1 MADYMFPLTYKA
13 GLNRDGTAFQPEY
26 CNDGQWIRFNEGKVK
41 KIGGIISP
49 GRLGIYNHEKV
60 KSITLLPNNDADKI
74 NVYLASEQKI
84 FTFWVNQDFT
94 NKSEVTQIKSFAPS
108 SSRMF
113 QAVVVIDDNVKK
125 ILFLE
130 TYNAQNIAQTAKC
143 KLYQVNIANNAITEV
158 NQTSFN
164 NQVSGGMCYVA
175 PHLFLYGENG
185 YVQYSKSG
193 HPLYFDELEPIDLNN
208 PDEEREKSGAG
219 SQTISNDKVVYAA
232 PIRGGSN
239 SPSLLFWTLSKVV
252 RLTNTSE
259 GEQVE
264 LQQDVVSN
272 SSSILSSRC
281 VAEYDGLFF
290 WIGTDRFFVYNG
302 VVQEMVNNSSINYFF
317 DNLDYKNR
325 QLVFS
330 VINPRFG
337 EIWWFYPEKGQD
349 EHNVKNTRALIYNKR
364 ENSWYDTAIS
374 RDCGIFSN
382 DFGFMATYGFSFQAE
397 NFNKYLWK
405 HEVGEKEIAG
415 EDINVPIVSSV
426 TTPFISQAAF
436 NSKDPMNGID
446 RFLELRRIEPDF
458 VMNDKTKELQ
468 VRINTKRYAQSSLSS
483 SDAITF
489 TGETERID
497 TREQGR
503 AISLTFSS
511 EYDFRMGNI
520 MLQLASG
527 DGN

>member
-1 MADYMFPLTYKA
+1 
-13 GLNRDGTAFQPEY
+13 
-26 CNDGQWIRFNEGKVK
+26 
-41 KIGGIISP
+41 
-49 GRLGIYNHEKV
+49 
-60 KSITLLPNNDADKI
+60 
-74 NVYLASEQKI
+74 
-84 FTFWVNQDFT
+84 
-94 NKSEVTQIKSFAPS
+94 
-108 SSRMF
+108 
-113 QAVVVIDDNVKK
+113 
-125 ILFLE
+125 
-130 TYNAQNIAQTAKC
+130 
-143 KLYQVNIANNAITEV
+143 
-158 NQTSFN
+158 
-164 NQVSGGMCYVA
+164 MCYAA
-175 PHLFLYGENG
+175 PHLFLYGNNG
-185 YVQYSKSG
+185 FVQYSRA
-193 HPLYFDELEPIDLNN
+193 NN
-208 PDEEREKSGAG
+208 PLDFTENNTSG
-219 SQTISNDKVVYAA
+219 SFNISNDKVIYAA
-232 PIRGGSN
+232 SVRGGSN

-252 RLTNTSE
+252 RIINTSE
-259 GEQVE
+259 DSDRVNFQI
-264 LQQDVVSN
+264 DVVSN
-272 SSSILSSRC
+272 ASSILSSRA

-302 VVQEMVNNSSINYFF
+302 VVQEMVNTASINYFF
-317 DNLDYKNR
+317 DNLDMKNR

-349 EHNVKNTRALIYNKR
+349 QAHVKNTRALIYNKR

-382 DFGFMATYGFSFQAE
+382 DFGFMATYGFSFQAN

-405 HEVGEKEIAG
+405 HEVGEKEVAG
-415 EDINVPIVSSV
+415 DEINVPIISSV

-436 NSKDPMNGID
+436 NAQNPMNGID

-468 VRINTKRYAQSSLSS
+468 VRINTKRYAQSDLTS
-483 SDAITF
+483 SDPITF
-489 TGETERID
+489 TGKTERIN

-511 EYDFRMGNI
+511 EHDFRMGNI

>member
-13 GLNRDGTAFQPEY
+13 GLNRDGSAFQPEY

-41 KIGGIISP
+41 KIGGVISP
-49 GRLGIYNHEKV
+49 GRLGIYNYEKV
-60 KSITLLPNNDADKI
+60 KSITLLPNHDADKI

-84 FTFWVNQDFT
+84 FTFTVNQDFT

-113 QAVVVIDDNVKK
+113 QAGVVIDDNVKK

-164 NQVSGGMCYVA
+164 NQVSGGMCYAA

-185 YVQYSKSG
+185 YVQYSKAG
-193 HPLYFDELEPIDLNN
+193 NPLNFIEQD
-208 PDEEREKSGAG
+208 GAG
-219 SQTISNDKVVYAA
+219 SQTISNDKVIYAA

-264 LQQDVVSN
+264 LQRDVISN
-272 SSSILSSRC
+272 SSSILSSRA

-302 VVQEMVNNSSINYFF
+302 VVQEMVNTASINYFF
-317 DNLDYKNR
+317 DNLDMKNR

-349 EHNVKNTRALIYNKR
+349 QHNVKNTRALIYNKR
-364 ENSWYDTAIS
+364 ENSWYDTALS
-374 RDCGIFSN
+374 RDCGIFSG
-382 DFGFMATYGFSFQAE
+382 DFGFMATYGYSFQGD
-397 NFNKYLWK
+397 NLNKYIWK

-415 EDINVPIVSSV
+415 EEIDASIMSSI

-436 NSKDPMNGID
+436 NSKDPMSGID

-458 VMNDKTKELQ
+458 VMNDSSKEIQ
-468 VRINTKRYAQSSLSS
+468 VRINTKRYAQSALTS
-483 SDAITF
+483 SDPITF

-497 TREQGR
+497 TRQQGR
-503 AISLTFSS
+503 AMSLTFSS
-511 EYDFRMGNI
+511 DHDFRMGNI

>member
-13 GLNRDGTAFQPEY
+13 GLNRDGSAFQPEY

-41 KIGGIISP
+41 KIGGVISP
-49 GRLGIYNHEKV
+49 GKLGIYNYEKV

-84 FTFWVNQDFT
+84 FTFTVNQDFT

-108 SSRMF
+108 SARMF

-164 NQVSGGMCYVA
+164 NQVSGGMCYAA

-185 YVQYSKSG
+185 YVQYSKAG
-193 HPLYFDELEPIDLNN
+193 NPLNFRGED
-208 PDEEREKSGAG
+208 GAG
-219 SQTISNDKVVYAA
+219 SQTISNDKVIYAA

-264 LQQDVVSN
+264 LQRDVISN
-272 SSSILSSRC
+272 SSSILSSRA

-302 VVQEMVNNSSINYFF
+302 VVQEMVNTASINYFF
-317 DNLDYKNR
+317 NNLDHNHR

-349 EHNVKNTRALIYNKR
+349 QHNVKNTRALIYNKR

-374 RDCGIFSN
+374 RDCGIFSS
-382 DFGFMATYGFSFQAE
+382 DFGFMATYGYNFQGD
-397 NFNKYLWK
+397 NLNKYLWK

-415 EDINVPIVSSV
+415 EEINASIMSSV
-426 TTPFISQAAF
+426 TTPYISQAAF
-436 NSKDPMNGID
+436 NAQNPMNGID

-458 VMNDKTKELQ
+458 VMNDKAKEIQ
-468 VRINTKRYAQSSLSS
+468 VRINTKRYAQSALTS
-483 SDAITF
+483 SDPITF

-511 EYDFRMGNI
+511 EHDFRMGNI

>member
-1 MADYMFPLTYKA
+1 MADYIFPLTYKA

-41 KIGGIISP
+41 KIGGVISP
-49 GRLGIYNHEKV
+49 GRLGIYNFEKV
-60 KSITLLPNNDADKI
+60 KAITLLPNNDADKI

-84 FTFWVNQDFT
+84 FTFTITQDFT
-94 NKSEVTQIKSFAPS
+94 NKSEITEIKSFAPS
-108 SSRMF
+108 SARLF
-113 QAVVVIDDNVKK
+113 QSTVVIDDNVKK

-130 TYNAQNIAQTAKC
+130 TYNAQNIAANTKC
-143 KLYQVNIANNAITEV
+143 KLYQVKITNNAITEV
-158 NQTSFN
+158 NQTSFD
-164 NQVSGGMCYVA
+164 NQVSGGMCYAA

-185 YVQYSKSG
+185 YVQYSKAG
-193 HPLYFDELEPIDLNN
+193 NPLNFRGED
-208 PDEEREKSGAG
+208 GAG
-219 SQTISNDKVVYAA
+219 SQTISNDKVIYAA

-259 GEQVE
+259 GEKVE
-264 LQQDVVSN
+264 LQRDVVSN

-302 VVQEMVNNSSINYFF
+302 VVQEMVNNSSINFFF

-337 EIWWFYPEKGQD
+337 EIWWFYPEKDQD

-382 DFGFMATYGFSFQAE
+382 DFGFMITYGFSFQAE

-415 EDINVPIVSSV
+415 EEINAPIVSSV

-468 VRINTKRYAQSSLSS
+468 VRVNTKRYAQSAISS

-511 EYDFRMGNI
+511 EHDFRMGNI

>member
-1 MADYMFPLTYKA
+1 MADYIFPLTYKA
-13 GLNRDGTAFQPEY
+13 GFNRDNSSFQPEY

-41 KIGGIISP
+41 KIGGVISP
-49 GRLGIYNHEKV
+49 GKLDNYNFEKIKV
-60 KSITLLPNNDADKI
+60 ITLLPHNDPERI

-84 FTFWVNQDFT
+84 FTFAIRQDFT
-94 NKSEVTQIKSFAPS
+94 NKSEITEIKSFAPNS
-108 SSRMF
+108 ARSF
-113 QAVVVIDDNVKK
+113 QSAVIVDDNVKK

-130 TYNAQNIAQTAKC
+130 TYDGQNIAANTKC
-143 KLYQVNIANNAITEV
+143 KLYQLDISNNIITEV
-158 NQTSFN
+158 DQTSFD
-164 NQVSGGMCYVA
+164 NQISGGICYVA

-185 YVQYSKSG
+185 YVQYSKAG
-193 HPLYFDELEPIDLNN
+193 NPLNF
-208 PDEEREKSGAG
+208 REKDGG
-219 SQTISNDKVVYAA
+219 GKINISNDKVIYAS

-252 RLTNTSE
+252 RITNIGE
-259 GEQVE
+259 GEEVNFQI
-264 LQQDVVSN
+264 DVISN
-272 SSSILSSRC
+272 SSSILSSRA

-302 VVQEMVNNSSINYFF
+302 IVQEMANNSSINYFF
-317 DNLDYKNR
+317 DNLDINHR

-349 EHNVKNTRALIYNKR
+349 QHNVKNTRALIYNKR

-374 RDCGIFSN
+374 RDCGIFSG
-382 DFGFMATYGFSFQAE
+382 DFGFMATYGDSFQ
-397 NFNKYLWK
+397 NDNLNKYLWK

-415 EDINVPIVSSV
+415 EEINAAIMSSV
-426 TTPFISQAAF
+426 TTPFMSQAAF
-436 NSKDPMNGID
+436 NDQNPMNGID

-458 VMNDKTKELQ
+458 VMSDKTKELQ
-468 VRINTKRYAQSSLSS
+468 VRVNTKRYAQSSLTTSEP
-483 SDAITF
+483 ITF
-489 TGETERID
+489 TGLTEKID
-497 TREQGR
+497 IWKQGR

-511 EYDFRMGNI
+511 EHDFKMGNI
-520 MLQLASG
+520 VLLLASG

>member
-1 MADYMFPLTYKA
+1 MVLLCLATDP
-13 GLNRDGTAFQPEY
+13 
-26 CNDGQWIRFNEGKVK
+26 EGKVK
-41 KIGGIISP
+41 KIGGVISP
-49 GRLGIYNHEKV
+49 GRLGIYNFEKV
-60 KSITLLPNNDADKI
+60 KAITLLPNNDANRI

-84 FTFWVNQDFT
+84 FTFTITQDFT
-94 NKSEVTQIKSFAPS
+94 NKSEITEIKSFAPS
-108 SSRMF
+108 SARIF
-113 QAVVVIDDNVKK
+113 QSVVVIDDGVKK

-130 TYNAQNIAQTAKC
+130 TYNAQNIAANTKC
-143 KLYQVNIANNAITEV
+143 KLYQLNISNNTITEV
-158 NQTSFN
+158 QQTSFN
-164 NQVSGGMCYVA
+164 NQVSGGMCYAA

-185 YVQYSKSG
+185 YVQYSKAG
-193 HPLYFDELEPIDLNN
+193 NPLNFRGED
-208 PDEEREKSGAG
+208 GAG
-219 SQTISNDKVVYAA
+219 SQIISNDKVIYAA

-264 LQQDVVSN
+264 LQRDVISN
-272 SSSILSSRC
+272 SSSILSSRA

-290 WIGTDRFFVYNG
+290 WIGTNRFFVYNG
-302 VVQEMVNNSSINYFF
+302 VVQEMVNTASINYFF
-317 DNLDYKNR
+317 DNLDHNHR

-349 EHNVKNTRALIYNKR
+349 QHNVKNTRALIYNKR
-364 ENSWYDTAIS
+364 ENSWYDTVIS
-374 RDCGIFSN
+374 RDCGIFSG
-382 DFGFMATYGFSFQAE
+382 DFGFMATYGYSFQGD
-397 NFNKYLWK
+397 NLNKYLWR

-415 EDINVPIVSSV
+415 EEINASIMSSV

-436 NSKDPMNGID
+436 NAQNPMNGID

-458 VMNDKTKELQ
+458 VMNDKAKEIQ
-468 VRINTKRYAQSSLSS
+468 VRINTKRYAQSALTT
-483 SDAITF
+483 SDPITF

-511 EYDFRMGNI
+511 QAYFRMGNI

>member
-41 KIGGIISP
+41 KIGGVISP
-49 GRLGIYNHEKV
+49 GRLGTYNFEKV
-60 KSITLLPNNDADKI
+60 KAITLLPNNDADRI

-84 FTFWVNQDFT
+84 FTFTITQDFT
-94 NKSEVTQIKSFAPS
+94 NKSEITEIKSFAPS
-108 SSRMF
+108 SARIF
-113 QAVVVIDDNVKK
+113 QSVVVIDDGVKK

-130 TYNAQNIAQTAKC
+130 TYNAQNIAANTKC
-143 KLYQVNIANNAITEV
+143 KLYQLNISNNTITEV
-158 NQTSFN
+158 QQTSFD
-164 NQVSGGMCYVA
+164 NQVSGGMCYAA

-185 YVQYSKSG
+185 YVQYSKAGNPLNFSG
-193 HPLYFDELEPIDLNN
+193 ED
-208 PDEEREKSGAG
+208 GAG
-219 SQTISNDKVVYAA
+219 SQIISNDKVIYAA

-264 LQQDVVSN
+264 LQRDVISN
-272 SSSILSSRC
+272 SSSILSSRA

-302 VVQEMVNNSSINYFF
+302 VVQEMVNTASINYFF
-317 DNLDYKNR
+317 DNLDHNHR

-349 EHNVKNTRALIYNKR
+349 QHNVKNTRALIYNKR

-374 RDCGIFSN
+374 RDCGIFSG
-382 DFGFMATYGFSFQAE
+382 DFGFMTTYGYSFQGD
-397 NFNKYLWK
+397 NLNKYLWR

-415 EDINVPIVSSV
+415 EEINAPIISSV
-426 TTPFISQAAF
+426 TTPYISQAAF
-436 NSKDPMNGID
+436 NAQNPMNGID

-458 VMNDKTKELQ
+458 VMNDKAKELK
-468 VRINTKRYAQSSLSS
+468 VKINTKRYAQSSLTA
-483 SDAITF
+483 SDPITF

-511 EYDFRMGNI
+511 EHDFRMGNI
-520 MLQLASG
+520 MLLMASG

>member
-41 KIGGIISP
+41 KIGGVISP
-49 GRLGIYNHEKV
+49 GKLGIYNFEKV

-84 FTFWVNQDFT
+84 FTFSVNQDFT
-94 NKSEVTQIKSFAPS
+94 NKSEITEIKSFAPS
-108 SSRMF
+108 ATRIF
-113 QAVVVIDDNVKK
+113 QSVVVIDDGVKK

-130 TYNAQNIAQTAKC
+130 TYNAQNIAANTKC
-143 KLYQVNIANNAITEV
+143 KLYQVKITNNAITEV
-158 NQTSFN
+158 NQTSFD
-164 NQVSGGMCYVA
+164 NQVSGGMCYAA

-185 YVQYSKSG
+185 YVQYSKAG
-193 HPLYFDELEPIDLNN
+193 NPLNFRGED
-208 PDEEREKSGAG
+208 GAG
-219 SQTISNDKVVYAA
+219 SQTISNDKVIYAA

-264 LQQDVVSN
+264 LQRDVISN
-272 SSSILSSRC
+272 SSSILSSRA

-302 VVQEMVNNSSINYFF
+302 VVQEMVNTASINYFF
-317 DNLDYKNR
+317 NNLDHNHR

-349 EHNVKNTRALIYNKR
+349 QHNVKNTRALIYNKR
-364 ENSWYDTAIS
+364 ENSWYDTTIS
-374 RDCGIFSN
+374 RDCGIFSG
-382 DFGFMATYGFSFQAE
+382 DFGFMATYGYSFQGD
-397 NFNKYLWK
+397 NLNKYLWK

-415 EDINVPIVSSV
+415 EEIDASIMSSV

-436 NSKDPMNGID
+436 NAQNPMNGID

-458 VMNDKTKELQ
+458 VMNDKAKEIQ
-468 VRINTKRYAQSSLSS
+468 VKINTKRYAQSSLTS
-483 SDAITF
+483 SDPITF

-511 EYDFRMGNI
+511 EHDFRMGNI

>member
-1 MADYMFPLTYKA
+1 MADYIFPLTYKA

-41 KIGGIISP
+41 KIGGVISP
-49 GRLGIYNHEKV
+49 GRLGIYNFEKV
-60 KSITLLPNNDADKI
+60 KAITLLPNNDADKI

-84 FTFWVNQDFT
+84 FTFTVNQDFT
-94 NKSEVTQIKSFAPS
+94 NKSEITEIKSFAQGS
-108 SSRMF
+108 TRMF

-130 TYNAQNIAQTAKC
+130 TYNAQNIAANTKC
-143 KLYQVNIANNAITEV
+143 KLYQLNISNNTITEV
-158 NQTSFN
+158 NQTSFDN
-164 NQVSGGMCYVA
+164 KVSGGMCYAA

-193 HPLYFDELEPIDLNN
+193 NPLNFRQED
-208 PDEEREKSGAG
+208 RAG
-219 SQTISNDKVVYAA
+219 SQTISNDKVIYAA
-232 PIRGGSN
+232 AIRGGSN

-259 GEQVE
+259 EGERVE
-264 LQQDVVSN
+264 LQRDVVSN

-302 VVQEMVNNSSINYFF
+302 VVQEMVNTASINYFF
-317 DNLDYKNR
+317 DNLDMKNR

-349 EHNVKNTRALIYNKR
+349 QHNVKNTRALIYNKR

-382 DFGFMATYGFSFQAE
+382 DFGFMITYGFSFQAE

-415 EDINVPIVSSV
+415 EDINAPIVSSV

-468 VRINTKRYAQSSLSS
+468 VRINTKRYAQSALSS

-511 EYDFRMGNI
+511 EHDFRMGNI

>member
-1 MADYMFPLTYKA
+1 MFPLTYKA
-13 GLNRDGTAFQPEY
+13 GLNRDDTTFQPEY

-41 KIGGIISP
+41 KIGGVISP
-49 GRLGIYNHEKV
+49 GELGIYKYENV

-84 FTFWVNQDFT
+84 FTFTVNQDFT

-158 NQTSFN
+158 QQTSFN
-164 NQVSGGMCYVA
+164 NQISGGMCYAA

-185 YVQYSKSG
+185 YIQYSKAG
-193 HPLYFDELEPIDLNN
+193 NPLNFIEQD
-208 PDEEREKSGAG
+208 GGG
-219 SQTISNDKVVYAA
+219 SQTISNDKVIYAA

-259 GEQVE
+259 GDKVE
-264 LQQDVVSN
+264 LQRDVISN
-272 SSSILSSRC
+272 SSSILSSRA

-317 DNLDYKNR
+317 DNIDINNR

-337 EIWWFYPEKGQD
+337 EIWWYYPEKGQD
-349 EHNVKNTRALIYNKR
+349 QANVKNTRALIYNKR

-382 DFGFMATYGFSFQAE
+382 DFGFMATYGYSFQGD
-397 NFNKYLWK
+397 NLNKYLWK
-405 HEVGEKEIAG
+405 HEVGEKEVA
-415 EDINVPIVSSV
+415 EDEINAPIISSV

-436 NSKDPMNGID
+436 NAQNPMNGVD

-458 VMNDKTKELQ
+458 VMNDKSKELQ
-468 VRINTKRYAQSSLSS
+468 VRINTKRYAQSALTT
-483 SDAITF
+483 SDPFTF
-489 TGETERID
+489 TGETEEIG

-511 EYDFRMGNI
+511 EHDFRMGNI
-520 MLQLASG
+520 MLLLASG